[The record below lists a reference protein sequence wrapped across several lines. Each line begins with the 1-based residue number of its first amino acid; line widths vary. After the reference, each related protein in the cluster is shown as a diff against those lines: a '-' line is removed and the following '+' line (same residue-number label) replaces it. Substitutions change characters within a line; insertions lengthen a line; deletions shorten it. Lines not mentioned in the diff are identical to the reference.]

1 MFCCQGFENLI
12 VMVGQRGLSALVYHT
27 PKGFRF
33 TLQGRAVS
41 KEDELILTQNRSWTP
56 LPIKGNVT
64 LSANIALN
72 YCPFCGRALQKL
84 ITSKTK
90 ARFEALAEEHKK
102 FYQPLF

>member
-72 YCPFCGRALQKL
+72 SPAKPPALPER
-84 ITSKTK
+84 I
-90 ARFEALAEEHKK
+90 EAVLQLRE
-102 FYQPLF
+102 